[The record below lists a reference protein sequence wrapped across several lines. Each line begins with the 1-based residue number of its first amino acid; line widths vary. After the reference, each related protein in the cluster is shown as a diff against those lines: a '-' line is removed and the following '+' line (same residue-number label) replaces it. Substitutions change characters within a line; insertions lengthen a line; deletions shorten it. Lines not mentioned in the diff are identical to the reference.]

1 MASEENS
8 GCLTLIDSEMAEPI
22 NLKLGGMVE
31 GMGEIVLVR
40 VSGRMIKES

>member
-1 MASEENS
+1 MGSGEEWGWVGQVNS
-8 GCLTLIDSEMAEPI
+8 GMAGP
-22 NLKLGGMVE
+22 NRLKLGGMVE